1 MAKAGSLYTSL
12 TLESSQFVV
21 GLKKS
26 VDQAAKSGTA
36 IEQHLN
42 RARTAATA
50 FVGVVAGSQL
60 VAAGK
65 RALDYASSLGEV
77 AQQLG
82 VTTKDLQE
90 YRYAATQAG
99 VSQEQMDAG
108 LAKLTRTIGEAKAGS
123 KAQVATFRELGV
135 AIEDA
140 NGRVYTAGEVIPKIA
155 DALAKIKDPATRARI
170 EIDLFG
176 KAGQKLDTLLS
187 GGSEAI
193 NNLRNAAQ
201 KLGIV
206 LSDEQIQ
213 NADDTA
219 DKLSAV
225 KQVLEANVAGVVTNN
240 AQAILT
246 LANALGQA
254 AAQAVN
260 FAANYPK
267 ISAALAGAAIGG
279 RFGGLPGA
287 AIGGIAGY
295 AVGDIAGAG
304 SDDNNMDIAYRRKK
318 LGEARQRYL
327 SLKGQTQAGADY
339 AAERGGGPS
348 GSVAAEEAAAERELR
363 RQSALAMQAARAK
376 AQGGKDNSGYASI
389 IADGALPTA
398 AATPGSKSSGPSG
411 PTAAET
417 EEHYRSQLRSIV
429 SQTLSANASMA
440 TSAQERAEISS
451 RQLNDDLR
459 EQREEIDNNK
469 HYTKAQRE
477 RLKDELKFLEQDE
490 RRRIAAE
497 LNDQLVDEEVD
508 AKRQALQFEIQSLS
522 LREAIAKTE
531 TDRRTLQLQIL
542 DKETEMDRLAADG
555 VLRKTLTNDAEKALA
570 QAKLSNLASEKAG
583 ATSAIID
590 RTMGPMERYLSEVP
604 RTADQINEKFEQI
617 AVNGLQNMNDQLANA
632 ATNTLKLKG
641 LAGQLFNQLIS
652 DVIRLNLQQ
661 ATGGGGSMLAG
672 LVKVGTSIFG
682 GGGLGGV
689 SASSLSAL
697 DAQASAISSRNLTGF
712 ATGGSFRIKGAP
724 GIDRNVM
731 SINGNQ
737 VARVGDG
744 EIVDIQRAG
753 NDNVGGGDTFMFQGN
768 LMTPEFWAQINA
780 GDSMA
785 STRAV
790 GLTERRANRRR
801 KRRMG
806 R

>member
-12 TLESSQFVV
+12 TLESSQFIV

-26 VDQAAKSGTA
+26 VDQAAKSGVA

-50 FVGVVAGSQL
+50 FVGIVAGSQL
-60 VAAGK
+60 MAAGK

-90 YRYAATQAG
+90 YRYAASQAG

-140 NGRVYTAGEVIPKIA
+140 NGRVYTAGEAIPKIA
-155 DALAKIKDPATRARI
+155 DALAKIKDPATRARL
-170 EIDLFG
+170 EVELFG

-193 NNLRNAAQ
+193 NNLRNAAR

-206 LSDEQIQ
+206 LSDDQIQ

-225 KQVLEANVAGVVTNN
+225 KQVLEANVAGVVANN

-246 LANALGQA
+246 LADALAQA
-254 AAQAVN
+254 AAQSAKFAVE
-260 FAANYPK
+260 YPK
-267 ISAALAGAAIGG
+267 AAGLLAGAAAGA
-279 RFGGLPGA
+279 RFGPWGA
-287 AIGGIAGY
+287 AAGGVVGVAIGSKMQRAADDQNMDLNFRMERMRQAQRQVDLQRRTTGQSDLSQSKSQGAKFALESLRKETALLRSATALANTKPAQAQDVA
-295 AVGDIAGAG
+295 AVG
-304 SDDNNMDIAYRRKK
+304 
-318 LGEARQRYL
+318 
-327 SLKGQTQAGADY
+327 
-339 AAERGGGPS
+339 
-348 GSVAAEEAAAERELR
+348 
-363 RQSALAMQAARAK
+363 
-376 AQGGKDNSGYASI
+376 
-389 IADGALPTA
+389 DGALPTA
-398 AATPGSKSSGPSG
+398 TATGGRKSSGPSG

-417 EEHYRSQLRSIV
+417 EAQYRSQLRAIV
-429 SQTLSANASMA
+429 GQTLSANASMA
-440 TSAQERAEISS
+440 TTAQERAEIAN

-459 EQREEIDNNK
+459 DQREEIDTNK
-469 HYTKAQRE
+469 HYNKAQRD

-490 RRRIAAE
+490 RRRIDAE
-497 LNDQLVDEEVD
+497 LNDQLIEEEVD

-531 TDRRTLQLQIL
+531 MDRRALQLQIL

-570 QAKLSNLASEKAG
+570 QAKIDNLASEKAG
-583 ATSAIID
+583 ATLAINQ
-590 RTMGPMERYLSEVP
+590 RTLGPMEQYMQSIP
-604 RTADQINEKFEQI
+604 RTAAEINEAYENI
-617 AVNGLQNMNDQLANA
+617 AANGLQNMNDQLANA
-632 ATNTLKLKG
+632 AANTLKLKG
-641 LAGQLFNQLIS
+641 FAGQLFNQLIA

-661 ATGGGGSMLAG
+661 ATGGGGLLGG
-672 LVKVGTSIFG
+672 LVKIGTSIF

-689 SASSLSAL
+689 SASSLSAI
-697 DAQASAISSRNLTGF
+697 DSQAAAIQTRNLAGF
-712 ATGGSFRIKGAP
+712 ANGGSFRIRGRP

-731 SINGNQ
+731 SINGNR

-744 EIVDIQRAG
+744 EIVNIQRAG
-753 NDNVGGGDTFMFQGN
+753 NDNPGGIATIIPSPYFSVVVDQRAAGVAAPMTVHAATGASVG
-768 LMTPEFWAQINA
+768 AQRA
-780 GDSMA
+780 MA
-785 STRAV
+785 
-790 GLTERRANRRR
+790 RRNGRRLA
-801 KRRMG
+801 
-806 R
+806 

>member
-26 VDQAAKSGTA
+26 VDQAAKSGMA

-42 RARTAATA
+42 RARTAATG
-50 FVGVVAGSQL
+50 FIGIIAGSQL
-60 VAAGK
+60 VAAAQ
-65 RALDYASSLGEV
+65 RALDYASGLGEI

-82 VTTKDLQE
+82 VTTAELQE
-90 YRYAATQAG
+90 YRYAASQAG

-123 KAQVATFRELGV
+123 KAQVATFKELGV

-155 DALAKIKDPATRARI
+155 DALAKVEDPATRARL

-187 GGSEAI
+187 GGSNAV
-193 NNLRNAAQ
+193 NNLRDAAH
-201 KLGIV
+201 KLGLV
-206 LSDEQIQ
+206 LSEDQIQ
-213 NADDTA
+213 KADDTA
-219 DKLSAV
+219 DKLASL
-225 KQVLEANVAGVVTNN
+225 KQVLEARIAGAVTDN
-240 AQAILT
+240 ADAIMT
-246 LANALGQA
+246 LANAFGYL
-254 AAQAVN
+254 VD
-260 FAANYPK
+260 K
-267 ISAALAGAAIGG
+267 AG
-279 RFGGLPGA
+279 
-287 AIGGIAGY
+287 
-295 AVGDIAGAG
+295 
-304 SDDNNMDIAYRRKK
+304 
-318 LGEARQRYL
+318 
-327 SLKGQTQAGADY
+327 
-339 AAERGGGPS
+339 
-348 GSVAAEEAAAERELR
+348 
-363 RQSALAMQAARAK
+363 QAARAYTRFK
-376 AQGGKDNSGYASI
+376 AEAGIRTEQTRLDGWFTTDAEKADARNNIKKYRDVLVASGGSVADKDYLRQKSLSDARKMFGYSAPVKKPG
-389 IADGALPTA
+389 DGALPSVQSS
-398 AATPGSKSSGPSG
+398 GSSRSTGGKSSGPSG

-417 EEHYRSQLRSIV
+417 EEQYRSQLRSIV

-440 TSAQERAEISS
+440 SSAQERAEISS

-469 HYTKAQRE
+469 HYTKAQRD

-490 RRRIAAE
+490 RRRIDAE

-531 TDRRTLQLQIL
+531 TDRRALQLQIL

-570 QAKLSNLASEKAG
+570 QAKLGNLASEKAG
-583 ATSAIID
+583 ATNAIID

-632 ATNTLKLKG
+632 AANTLKLKG

-697 DAQASAISSRNLTGF
+697 DAQEAAIHARNLTGF
-712 ATGGSFRIKGAP
+712 ANGGSFRIKGNP

-731 SINGNQ
+731 SINGNR

-744 EIVDIQRAG
+744 EIVNIQRAG
-753 NDNVGGGDTFMFQGN
+753 NDNAGGIAHIVPSPYFDVVVDQRAASVAAPMS
-768 LMTPEFWAQINA
+768 AQAASGGSIGA
-780 GDSMA
+780 QKAMA
-785 STRAV
+785 
-790 GLTERRANRRR
+790 RANSRRLA
-801 KRRMG
+801 
-806 R
+806 